1 MNRRILAG
9 PGIVLYTLLVSVLLV
24 IVLCISVTAGA
35 ITGDDIL
42 PDTTNGRVAAG
53 WIRAFNSGDAEAMSR
68 FYIDHGSEALLA
80 RFDSEQRKS
89 MYLGVFS
96 QVGII
101 TPKQLAGDAAG
112 RLGILVQSDGGV
124 WLEVDIGFDEET
136 GKIKGL
142 MFRPS
147 GPPEDLPPAGSMSET
162 ETFGSIKEKLEEM
175 TLNDEFSGAVLV
187 AKNDD
192 PVFVEAFGY
201 ASREYS
207 VSNRVD
213 TKFNL
218 GSINKVFTKTAV
230 AMLVSQGKLSLDDMI
245 GKYITDYP
253 NREAAEKVTVRHLI
267 NMTSGIGDFFGQ
279 RYSETPKSRIRTLED
294 YLPLFADK
302 PLEFEPG
309 TDNQYSNGGY
319 VVLGIIIER
328 VSGESY
334 FDFVR
339 RHIFEPAGMKDTDS
353 FEADEIVEN
362 LASGYTRHGPDGEES
377 EIRTNIYS
385 RPARGSS
392 AGGGYSTVMDL
403 LAFIKAISSD
413 ELLPPEFGDWILGGP
428 EPGGSGESVENKE
441 PRAIALAGGAPGINS
456 FLEIGLPGGYTVI
469 VMTNLDPPA
478 AMTVGGL
485 IRRWLGRIE

>member
-1 MNRRILAG
+1 MTMSRSNTTASYLPA
-9 PGIVLYTLLVSVLLV
+9 LSVLAMLL
-24 IVLCISVTAGA
+24 IMPCGTAVAGEA
-35 ITGDDIL
+35 SDKDIM
-42 PDTTNGRVAAG
+42 PDTPNGRVAAE
-53 WIRAFNSGDAEAMSR
+53 WIRAFNSGDAETMIR
-68 FYIDHGSEALLA
+68 FQLDHSSEALLA

-96 QVGII
+96 QTGVI
-101 TPKQLAGDAAG
+101 TPVQLIGDAAD
-112 RLGILVQSDGGV
+112 RFGILVHSEGGE
-124 WLEVDIGFDEET
+124 WLEVDIGFDQET
-136 GKIKGL
+136 GKIRGL

-147 GPPEDLPPAGSMSET
+147 GPPEDLPPPGSLSES
-162 ETFGSIKEKLEEM
+162 EAFSSIKEKLEEM
-175 TLNDEFSGAVLV
+175 TLNDEFSGSVLV
-187 AKNDD
+187 AKKGD
-192 PVFVEAFGY
+192 PVFVETFGY
-201 ASREYS
+201 ASRQHS
-207 VSNRVD
+207 VPNRID
-213 TKFNL
+213 TKYNL

-230 AMLVSQGKLSLDDMI
+230 AMLVSQGKLSLDDTI
-245 GKYITDYP
+245 GKYIADYP

-267 NMTSGIGDFFGQ
+267 DMTSGIGDFFGQ
-279 RYSETPKSRIRTLED
+279 RYSDTPKSRIRTLED

-309 TDNQYSNGGY
+309 TDSQYSNGGY
-319 VVLGIIIER
+319 VVLGIIVER

-339 RHIFEPAGMKDTDS
+339 RHIFEPAGMMDTDS

-362 LASGYTRHGPDGEES
+362 LASGYTRQGPDGEEI
-377 EIRTNIYS
+377 EIRSNIYS

-403 LAFIKAISSD
+403 LAFIKAIDSGK
-413 ELLPPEFGDWILGGP
+413 LLPPEYSGWILGGP
-428 EPGGSGESVENKE
+428 EPGEPGGEERGNE

-478 AMTVGGL
+478 AMTAGGL